1 MYSLDVYVLHGEK
14 YICFGLRIFYFKTT
28 YKNTHS
34 RRLAKP
40 ITSFVPPLGK
50 QPYLTE
56 AKLLD
61 IIEKCKTEGSYSLLI
76 RTLGEVFSCKESLSI
91 SFQKTE
97 KSNSPLTALLER
109 APDTL
114 LRPPADMNKEAVRS
128 LQGEDK
134 DEDSSDPSPTV
145 PNNDDTSVDLPS
157 VRRAF
162 EALWSLPGI
171 KIHTTILLNILYVE
185 FFLIYKYFFI

>member
-1 MYSLDVYVLHGEK
+1 M
-14 YICFGLRIFYFKTT
+14 
-28 YKNTHS
+28 
-34 RRLAKP
+34 
-40 ITSFVPPLGK
+40 
-50 QPYLTE
+50 
-56 AKLLD
+56 
-61 IIEKCKTEGSYSLLI
+61 
-76 RTLGEVFSCKESLSI
+76 GEVFSCKESLSI

-171 KIHTTILLNILYVE
+171 KIYTTKYSSKYLFKYSLRRILFDIQVFFYITKIEQSYTIYIHSLIYVTKIQLNVSLYNQFDILLA
-185 FFLIYKYFFI
+185 

>member
-1 MYSLDVYVLHGEK
+1 MQ
-14 YICFGLRIFYFKTT
+14 I
-28 YKNTHS
+28 THS
-34 RRLAKP
+34 RFL
-40 ITSFVPPLGK
+40 LGK
-50 QPYLTE
+50 QESYLTE

-61 IIEKCKTEGSYSLLI
+61 IIEKCKAEESHSLLI
-76 RTLGEVFSCKESLSI
+76 RTLGEVFSSGKALSL

-114 LRPPADMNKEAVRS
+114 LRPPADLNKEAVRS

-134 DEDSSDPSPTV
+134 EEDSSDPSPTV

-162 EALWSLPGI
+162 EALWSLPGVKKYK
-171 KIHTTILLNILYVE
+171 KIL
-185 FFLIYKYFFI
+185 F

>member
-1 MYSLDVYVLHGEK
+1 MRLFMDAK
-14 YICFGLRIFYFKTT
+14 KKI
-28 YKNTHS
+28 THS
-34 RRLAKP
+34 RF
-40 ITSFVPPLGK
+40 SLGK
-50 QPYLTE
+50 QESYLTE

-61 IIEKCKTEGSYSLLI
+61 IIEKCKAEDSYSLLI
-76 RTLGEVFSCKESLSI
+76 RTLGEVFSSGKALSL

-114 LRPPADMNKEAVRS
+114 LRPPADLNKEAVRS

-134 DEDSSDPSPTV
+134 EEDCSDPSPTV

-162 EALWSLPGI
+162 EALWSLPGM
-171 KIHTTILLNILYVE
+171 KKYDFVLNATLTSILLLIK
-185 FFLIYKYFFI
+185 FFFHLIR

>member
-1 MYSLDVYVLHGEK
+1 MFSSGKALSL
-14 YICFGLRIFYFKTT
+14 
-28 YKNTHS
+28 
-34 RRLAKP
+34 
-40 ITSFVPPLGK
+40 
-50 QPYLTE
+50 
-56 AKLLD
+56 
-61 IIEKCKTEGSYSLLI
+61 
-76 RTLGEVFSCKESLSI
+76 

-97 KSNSPLTALLER
+97 KNNSPLTALLER

-114 LRPPADMNKEAVRS
+114 LRPPADLNKEAVRS

-134 DEDSSDPSPTV
+134 EEDSSDPSPTV

-171 KIHTTILLNILYVE
+171 KKIQFCFKCYSNIDI
-185 FFLIYKYFFI
+185 FFVD